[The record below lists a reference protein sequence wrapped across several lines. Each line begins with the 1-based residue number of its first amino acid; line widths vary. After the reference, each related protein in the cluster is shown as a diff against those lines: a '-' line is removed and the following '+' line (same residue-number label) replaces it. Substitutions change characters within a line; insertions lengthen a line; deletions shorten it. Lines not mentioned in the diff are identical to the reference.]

1 MKGNHMAVAWLK
13 VLKAVPWNDV
23 IAAAPQVANGA
34 RKLWDTVG
42 RKQGAPG
49 AMGEEAIMPAQA
61 MGDDG
66 VALLAAHIE
75 QQDVAIAQMHNQLR
89 EASKLITELADQ
101 NAQLIAKM
109 EAARG
114 RLQVVGVIAAAGL
127 VVSFV
132 SLVLVLA
139 RT

>member
-1 MKGNHMAVAWLK
+1 MAVAWLK
-13 VLKAVPWNDV
+13 VLKAVPWSDV

-61 MGDDG
+61 MDDDG

>member
-1 MKGNHMAVAWLK
+1 MAVAWLK
-13 VLKAVPWNDV
+13 VLKAVPWSDV